1 MDQTTRNTQLRIVVL
16 KWDRLYGDMIRRQI
30 WDVWPSAVVRVFQR
44 GIDALMAMQDDMPD
58 LFISGVKIED
68 MDGLE
73 HLEPFINAPTPILIV
88 TSRADARTFNMLRTV
103 RYDGIYDGSAEGL
116 EHLGSA
122 LRQVIQHRLYLS
134 PSVVPHLKPAPR
146 SIYKDTLTEKEHVVL
161 SVIGDGSLN
170 KQAAERLGMSRL
182 TVKTHRKR
190 IMIKLGLHTPGELML
205 YALRHGYVL
214 VTPTGVLYP
223 GFQREL
229 QRIAGEKGAAVAV
242 PTSRMEPEP
251 AGFQRPRLFAGS

>member
-1 MDQTTRNTQLRIVVL
+1 MEEPTRSAQLRIVVL

-30 WDVWPSAVVRVFQR
+30 WDVWPGAVVRVFQR

-58 LFISGVKIED
+58 LFITGVKIED

-73 HLEPFINAPTPILIV
+73 HLEPFIAAPMPILIV
-88 TSRADARTFNMLRTV
+88 TSRADSRAFDMLRRV
-103 RYDGIYDGSAEGL
+103 RWTGIYDGMAEGL

-122 LRQVIQHRLYLS
+122 LRQVMQRRLYLS
-134 PSVVPHLKPAPR
+134 PSVVPHVKPPPK
-146 SIYKDTLTEKEHVVL
+146 SILKDTLTEKEHVVL

-205 YALRHGYVL
+205 YALRHGYTL

-229 QRIAGEKGAAVAV
+229 QRIAGRNGTAIAV
-242 PTSRMEPEP
+242 PTNRMEPEP
-251 AGFQRPRLFAGS
+251 AGFQRPRLFAGN